1 MKQNKYDDP
10 DFFEKYSQMARSI
23 GGLDAAGEWHILR
36 GMLPELKDKN
46 VLDLGCGYG
55 WHCRYAREQGA
66 RSVLGMDISEK
77 MIERARAFNE
87 DSGIT
92 YLQTAI
98 EDIDFAPGQFD
109 VVISSLALHYIED
122 FAGVCRKIYDSL
134 APGGSFILSMEHPVF
149 TAVAAQDWHYGPD
162 GERLHWPVDH
172 YQSEGQRIAR
182 FLDADVVK
190 YHRTVAT
197 IMNALIQAGFRIT
210 EVAEPG
216 PSEEA
221 LKQYPDMIDETRRPI
236 FLLLAALK

>member
-1 MKQNKYDDP
+1 MT
-10 DFFEKYSQMARSI
+10 ALRR
-23 GGLDAAGEWHILR
+23 AA
-36 GMLPELKDKN
+36 
-46 VLDLGCGYG
+46 
-55 WHCRYAREQGA
+55 A
-66 RSVLGMDISEK
+66 
-77 MIERARAFNE
+77 
-87 DSGIT
+87 
-92 YLQTAI
+92 
-98 EDIDFAPGQFD
+98 
-109 VVISSLALHYIED
+109 
-122 FAGVCRKIYDSL
+122 
-134 APGGSFILSMEHPVF
+134 FILSMEHPVF